1 MTDAVTYAD
10 LKFED
15 IVMKENDYRDDE
27 DNGSDHGDIMY
38 ENVDTMNPPRFR
50 DLPDPPD
57 NPANKREHR
66 LLSRSEKYLLFL
78 SILFGLLFIATAI
91 GMSVKYISE
100 SRELKHLSKHFAEMN
115 DSLSQRLQSKEDL
128 LTSTKNDL
136 ETTQKNLEQLVRGM
150 NTLNASLLQC
160 TGDRD
165 TLQVQ
170 KEKAIQDHQTLER
183 SFNET
188 KLRVTQMEQDLC
200 PENWIMVGKK
210 CLLINEEPKSWYE
223 SERQCL
229 QVSANLLTVQRQD
242 EALKSFFSNKGD
254 YWLGKEIKWYQWSNW
269 NQWTWP
275 LGDLESW
282 RCWKISNGEFVT
294 DPCQNRNK
302 WICERDIL
310 LGKYISKT
318 SDNPLGFRLKET
330 EYQCKKKKN

>member
-136 ETTQKNLEQLVRGM
+136 ETTQKNLEQLVR
-150 NTLNASLLQC
+150 
-160 TGDRD
+160 
-165 TLQVQ
+165 
-170 KEKAIQDHQTLER
+170 
-183 SFNET
+183 
-188 KLRVTQMEQDLC
+188 DLC